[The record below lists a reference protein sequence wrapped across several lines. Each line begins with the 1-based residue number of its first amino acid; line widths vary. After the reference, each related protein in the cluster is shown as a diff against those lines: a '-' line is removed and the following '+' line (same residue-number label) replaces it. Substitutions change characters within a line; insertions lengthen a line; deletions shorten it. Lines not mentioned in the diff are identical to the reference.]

1 MFSQALEIVATNG
14 WLITLCGLSIY
25 FVIASGFL
33 TAKSSLSAP
42 KPSISQRQHLLEVRE
57 RQQAQAEEARK
68 AAGEEKVGRKTTVGQ
83 AFAKIEE
90 REKRKKII
98 QRQWRIQPS
107 AGAAREWV
115 STHTEDCSERM
126 TVAR

>member
-90 REKRKKII
+90 REKRKKSFRGNGGYNHLLG
-98 QRQWRIQPS
+98 QQGSGYRPTRRT
-107 AGAAREWV
+107 AR
-115 STHTEDCSERM
+115 RG
-126 TVAR
+126 